1 MIAFIN
7 NNPVITILAAI
18 EFSSL
23 IFVLSASIIIILKH
37 CFNFTDLSK
46 ELIFFDGLSFAKKIK
61 FALFAITLAFP
72 NKIYVYHGKGFLHSL
87 AVFTIIS
94 CGGVIY
100 PPLLLLFL
108 VRVLFL
114 FESLVFVYLFE
125 NSPYFNHFIIKNIFN
140 NNSEFCN
147 FFLTACWGNMRKA
160 IFEGAKAA
168 SGGTAL
174 GYGTKHT
181 RDIEMDLVGHEVS
194 KKTLLKIEE
203 LKKSGAFDKIP
214 FSMQQQ
220 VELTK
225 IVKEEVIMERTLI
238 LKAELIVKKK
248 AISVWDHFFS

>member
-1 MIAFIN
+1 MITFIN
-7 NNPVITILAAI
+7 NNPIITILAAV
-18 EFSSL
+18 EFSSF
-23 IFVLSASIIIILKH
+23 IFVLSASVIIFFKH
-37 CFNFTDLSK
+37 YFNFTDLSK
-46 ELIFFDGLSFAKKIK
+46 ELVFFDGLSFVKKMK
-61 FALFAITLAFP
+61 FAFFAITLAFP

-87 AVFTIIS
+87 GVFTIIS

-114 FESLVFVYLFE
+114 FESMLFVYLFE
-125 NSPYFNHFIIKNIFN
+125 NSPYFNNFIIKNIFN
-140 NNSEFCN
+140 NNIEFCS
-147 FFLTACWGNMRKA
+147 FFLTSCWGNMWKA

-168 SGGTAL
+168 SGGSAL
-174 GYGTKHT
+174 GYGVKHT
-181 RDIEMDLVGHEVS
+181 RDIEVDLVGHEVS
-194 KKTLLKIEE
+194 KRTLLRVAE

-225 IVKEEVIMERTLI
+225 IVKEEVILERTLI

-248 AISVWDHFFS
+248 ASSVWDHFFS